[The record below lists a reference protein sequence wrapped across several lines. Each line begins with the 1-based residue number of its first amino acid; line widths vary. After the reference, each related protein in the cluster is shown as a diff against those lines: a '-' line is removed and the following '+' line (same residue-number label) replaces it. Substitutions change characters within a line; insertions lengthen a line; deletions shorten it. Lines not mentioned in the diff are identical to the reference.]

1 VSFEFDQ
8 TPVVNRSIQDL
19 LKEGALGAVLTG
31 LMVLVFLRDLRTAFI
46 VVINIPLSLLAASF
60 GLWITGQNIHLMTLG
75 GLALAVGILVD
86 EATVTVEN
94 IHTHLARGK
103 PLARAALDG
112 TLETTLPR
120 LLAMLCILAVF
131 IPAFFMIG
139 AAKALF
145 VPLALAVGFAMFASF
160 ILSSTLVPVLSVWFL
175 PKNTKH
181 DEERLNVFA
190 RMYQGIVK
198 TAVTMRWV
206 LVPAY
211 LGGAALIIV
220 SFGPFLGSEI
230 FPKTDTG
237 QFAIRFRAPAA
248 RRSASRRRSRRRSS
262 RSSPTRR
269 AVRTRSRCPSAW
281 SAFTIQLPGEPGA
294 SLEWRPGGGLAG
306 RAAPAMTPAC
316 ASILSG
322 KTARDHEART
332 ARCARVF

>member
-1 VSFEFDQ
+1 
-8 TPVVNRSIQDL
+8 
-19 LKEGALGAVLTG
+19 
-31 LMVLVFLRDLRTAFI
+31 
-46 VVINIPLSLLAASF
+46 
-60 GLWITGQNIHLMTLG
+60 MTLG

-160 ILSSTLVPVLSVWFL
+160 ILSSTLVPVLSVWLL

-181 DEERLNVFA
+181 DEERLGVFA

-198 TAVTMRWV
+198 AAVTMRWM

-237 QFAIRFRAPAA
+237 QFAIRFRAP
-248 RRSASRRRSRRRSS
+248 SGTQVGITERSRRRSS
-262 RSSPTRR
+262 RSSPTRHR
-269 AVRTRSRCPSAW
+269 LSFPSAW
-281 SAFTIQLPGEPGA
+281 SAFT
-294 SLEWRPGGGLAG
+294 
-306 RAAPAMTPAC
+306 TPA
-316 ASILSG
+316 S
-322 KTARDHEART
+322 R
-332 ARCARVF
+332 